1 LLGVAFHAAAIC
13 SASYSQHRVRLP
25 HTGDAAI
32 LTDVV
37 DYETIIG
44 LEVHAQ
50 LLTKSKMFCSC
61 SADYANA
68 PPNTHVCP
76 ICLGMP
82 GVLPAINQ
90 KAIEYTVMTALA
102 LNCTIAEHAKFDRK
116 NYPYP
121 DLMKGYQISQ
131 YDAPMSQH
139 GWLMLD
145 LDGAKKRVG
154 ITRVHLEED
163 VAKLTHCSSPEGESY
178 SLVDVNR
185 SGVPLME
192 IVGEPD
198 ISSPEEARQYLMKLR
213 SILQYLGVSTG
224 NMEEGSFRCDAN
236 ISIRPR
242 GSKEYLPKVEVKN
255 MNSFKAV
262 YRALDYEAK
271 RQHEVLE
278 KGGKL
283 TQETRGWVEP
293 KGITVSQRSKEYAH
307 DYRYFPEPD
316 LPPLVF
322 SKSWVE
328 EIRSRLPELPDA
340 RRDRFIS
347 QYGLPLYDANL
358 LVDSKAMANYFEDCV
373 KLMASSSNGADLQK
387 KAKTVSNWLLG
398 DFLRMLNATN
408 ARIEDTKVSPQHLV
422 EMLELTDKG
431 ALSGPA
437 AKAVFEDMFLSGKRA
452 SDIVAEKGLSQ
463 ISDSSEID
471 KVADQVIA
479 SNSQAVADYKSGKQQ
494 ALAFLIGQ
502 VMKATKGRANPGLAK
517 EVLLQKLGGKQDV

>member
-1 LLGVAFHAAAIC
+1 LGAALHVI
-13 SASYSQHRVRLP
+13 SIHLP
-25 HTGDAAI
+25 STLAKLVCLVPSHAAI

-37 DYETIIG
+37 DYEIVIG

-50 LLTKSKMFCSC
+50 LLTRSKMFCSC
-61 SADYANA
+61 SSEYAST

-82 GVLPAINQ
+82 GVLPTINQ

-131 YDAPMSQH
+131 YDAPMGKQ
-139 GWLMLD
+139 GWLIIET
-145 LDGAKKRVG
+145 DGVKKRVG

-163 VAKLTHCSSPEGESY
+163 VAKLTHCTSPEGESY

-213 SILQYLGVSTG
+213 TILQYLGVSTG

-242 GSKEYLPKVEVKN
+242 GTTDYLPKVEVKN

-271 RQHEVLE
+271 RQQEVLE

-283 TQETRGWVEP
+283 VQETRGWVEP
-293 KGITVSQRSKEYAH
+293 KGVTVSQRSKEYAH

-322 SKSWVE
+322 SESWVK
-328 EIRSRLPELPDA
+328 EIGSRLPELPDV
-340 RRDRFIS
+340 RRDRFLS
-347 QYGLPLYDANL
+347 QYGLPLYDASL
-358 LVDSKAMANYFEDCV
+358 LVESKAMANYFEDCV
-373 KLMASSSNGADLQK
+373 KLMTGSSDGADLPRR
-387 KAKTVSNWLLG
+387 AKTVSNWLLG
-398 DFLRMLNATN
+398 DFSRMLNATST
-408 ARIEDTKVSPQHLV
+408 RIEDTKVTPKHLA
-422 EMLELTDKG
+422 ELLDLTDKG
-431 ALSGPA
+431 TLSGPA
-437 AKAVFEDMFLSGKRA
+437 AKAVFEEMFLSGKKA
-452 SDIVAEKGLSQ
+452 GAIVAEKGLSQ
-463 ISDSSEID
+463 ISSSEEIE
-471 KVADQVIA
+471 KIIAEVIA
-479 SNSQAVADYKSGKQQ
+479 GNRQAVSDFEAGKQQ

-502 VMKATKGRANPGLAK
+502 VMKATKGRANPGLAR
-517 EVLLQKLGGKQDV
+517 EILLHKLGGKHNE